1 MNQFKSDKRILLLS
15 AIAIAAFMMLPRIVI
30 VAYVKA
36 NPNPGIDEMSWE
48 SLTIKFLYSF
58 LIAWLFLWI
67 NVNRFP
73 VKLINTSKP
82 AHRLLLNIVLLIAVK
97 YVLKLL
103 GIPGEREAVSLKAT
117 IFLFNISLIIEVVFC
132 VFVAEIYRLIINNQ
146 QEKLNNERLLKANAE
161 ATFEALK
168 AQVNPHFLFN
178 SLNTINAMIDNDA
191 KSAKKFVS
199 NMSHVYRYL
208 LSSATKPAITL
219 AEEMDFTNAYID
231 MLLER
236 HSGSLI
242 VETDVP
248 KHYYSYLLP
257 SVSVQVLVE
266 NAVKHNIV
274 SIRSPLTINIK
285 AEENRL
291 IVSNIIN
298 IKKQIPGTAG
308 TGLYNLKQRYLHLCN
323 IEIEIIKT
331 DRRFTVSIPLLK
343 TFEQTGNT

>member
-1 MNQFKSDKRILLLS
+1 MYQVKSNTRILLL
-15 AIAIAAFMMLPRIVI
+15 AALAIAAFMMLPRIVI

-36 NPNPGIDEMSWE
+36 NPNPGIDEITWE
-48 SLTIKFLYSF
+48 SLIMKFLYSF
-58 LIAWLFLWI
+58 LIAWFFLWV

-73 VKLINTSKP
+73 VKLINTAKP
-82 AHRLLLNIVLLIAVK
+82 THRLLLNIVLLIAVK

-117 IFLFNISLIIEVVFC
+117 VFLFNISLIIEVVFC
-132 VFVAEIYRLIINNQ
+132 VFAAEIYRLLIKNQ
-146 QEKLNNERLLKANAE
+146 QERLSNERLLKANAE
-161 ATFEALK
+161 ATFDALK

-178 SLNTINAMIDNDA
+178 SLNTINAMIDSDA
-191 KSAKKFVS
+191 KSAKKFVG

-208 LSSATKPAITL
+208 LSNTAKPAITL
-219 AEEMDFTNAYID
+219 AEEMDFTNAYIR

-236 HSGSLI
+236 HSGSLMVDADI
-242 VETDVP
+242 P

-257 SVSVQVLVE
+257 PVSVQLLVE

-274 SIRSPLTINIK
+274 SIRSPLTISIK
-285 AEENRL
+285 AEESRL

-298 IKKQIPGTAG
+298 VKKQIPGTTG
-308 TGLYNLKQRYLHLCN
+308 TGLYNLNQRYRYLCN
-323 IEIEIIKT
+323 MEIEIIKA
-331 DRRFTVSIPLLK
+331 DMRFTVSIPLLK